1 MGNIEKLRELFD
13 SGEYEQVEVGINL
26 VKILNDKQI
35 YAKCL
40 SGWTFIEKERNGSHP
55 EVLLKFNQ
63 NTLDKELSSSGGPVI
78 KDVEWS
84 NKSRGYAVLSILE
97 SAIVQVMEYNKND
110 LVWPDDVNVHPSLD
124 LSKITTISLKGV
136 GFKYLPS
143 FLKKCKSLEKIDI
156 NECDQIVA
164 INDSSLLDKIFN
176 FSVGNVLRIIEK
188 INCDTSEMVKILQKE
203 YNHSLNEETYDFGWS
218 IKNSKYLSHYVGNE
232 GFSFFDAFKLLNNK
246 SEVSIVDGVNASC
259 DRDAWSSKINLIV
272 DLFDKRKNKEIVQAL
287 SLLQTKGTKAL
298 TNSTKVVIDYYNS
311 CIDGKSLTFSSSPPK
326 IDWKSVEVAA
336 VVNHIL
342 TLSLKEEPKVLLNE
356 DWEGWYLNLLDKIVS
371 ESELWFLA
379 IISCAKMSTP
389 TSVIGP
395 QGWTPKILWDGSV
408 AFRNHHR
415 VIAPK
420 YMSTVFFTKEK
431 IKQFLIDINKISVDE
446 RVIVTTLSGEI
457 TEVQDATKISE
468 KSMLN
473 GNNFISIIGHSWE
486 NCSEFVKR
494 YIAFAYQN
502 TRAGVMLRVVN
513 NGISF
518 YSDYRA
524 DDKFDF
530 LLENADV
537 LSFFPEERP
546 TQDEDYNTRV
556 IVSSEDSK
564 TPAFTFES
572 ETYFYKRV
580 LENYYWDQYEQAQYS
595 ALWPSQKNM
604 EIGTSLVEKTFK
616 SSIDSTEETIPA
628 GSSLLKPHDFIFANL
643 ASFMLK
649 NYAYNDFP
657 KIFGTGEMNYN
668 WTNIKH
674 NKDSN
679 WVRKNNISDF
689 PRVYSGTPLLHTFF
703 RDYNYNVSFDFRM
716 GNDVQRYSLNWLSDF
731 PHLIINR
738 ILSRVLEMSPVKPVD
753 GFNKYTEWIND
764 DACVDPKKS
773 KKLFYDQIRN
783 VENICLHCRLPKDQN
798 IDYHSVFGDRVLD
811 TGKVGL
817 YSGHTSEE
825 NFVWVQL
832 NLVKSELGNNE
843 FNLVIDKNDAS
854 FIEEFINNYVEND
867 LDGDWTCLAEN
878 FYYLFRLYIKMPE
891 AAYIDFDYLGKELTN
906 PETKEIYGDE
916 FEGLLSDFIGI
927 NIPDAGIY
935 QAFDYGDYVSGN
947 MF

>member
-1 MGNIEKLRELFD
+1 MENIEKLRQLFD
-13 SGEYEQVEVGINL
+13 SGDYDQIEVGINL
-26 VKILNDKQI
+26 VKSLNDKQI

-40 SGWTFIEKERNGSHP
+40 SGWTFIEKERNGTHP

-63 NTLDKELSSSGGPVI
+63 DTLDKELSSCGGPVI
-78 KDVEWS
+78 KDDDWS

-156 NECDQIVA
+156 KNCDQIVS
-164 INDSSLLDKIFN
+164 INDSSLLGKIFN
-176 FSVGNVLRIIEK
+176 FSAGNVLGIIDK

-203 YNHSLNEETYDFGWS
+203 FNRALYNETYDFGWS

-259 DRDAWSSKINLIV
+259 DRDAWTSKINLIV
-272 DLFDKRKNKEIVQAL
+272 DLFEKRKNKEIVQAL

-298 TNSTKVVIDYYNS
+298 AKSTKVVIDYYNS

-326 IDWKSVEVAA
+326 IEWKSVEVAA

-342 TLSLKEEPKVLLNE
+342 NLSLEEEPEVLLNV
-356 DWEGWYLNLLDKIVS
+356 DWEGWYLNLLDKVVS

-379 IISCAKMSTP
+379 IMSCAKMTTP
-389 TSVIGP
+389 VSVMGSEV
-395 QGWTPKILWDGSV
+395 WTPKILWDGSV

-431 IKQFLIDINKISVDE
+431 IKQFLIDINKISADE

-457 TEVQDATKISE
+457 TKVQDATKISE

-486 NCSEFVKR
+486 NCSEFVRR

-502 TRAGVMLRVVN
+502 SRAGVMLRVVN

-537 LSFFPEERP
+537 FSFFPEERP
-546 TQDEDYNTRV
+546 TQDEDYKTGV

-572 ETYFYKRV
+572 ETYFYERV
-580 LENYYWDQYEQAQYS
+580 LENYYWGQYEQIQYT

-604 EIGTSLVEKTFK
+604 EVGSNLIEKTLK
-616 SSIDSTEETIPA
+616 SSIDNTEETIPA
-628 GSSLLKPHDFIFANL
+628 GSSFLKPHDFIFANL
-643 ASFMLK
+643 ASFMKK
-649 NYAYNDFP
+649 NYGYNDFP
-657 KIFGTGEMNYN
+657 KIFGTGEMNHN
-668 WTNIKH
+668 WTSIKY

-679 WVRKNNISDF
+679 WGRKNNISDF
-689 PRVYSGTPLLHTFF
+689 PRAYTGTPPLFTFF
-703 RDYNYNVSFDFRM
+703 RDNNYNVSFDFRM
-716 GNDVQRYSLNWLSDF
+716 GYDVQSYSLNWLNDF
-731 PHLIINR
+731 PNLITNR
-738 ILSRVLEMSPVKPVD
+738 ILSRVLEMSPFKPED

-764 DACVDPKKS
+764 DVCDDSKKS
-773 KKLFYDQIRN
+773 KKLFYNQIRN
-783 VENICLHCRLPKDQN
+783 VENICLHCCLPKVEN
-798 IDYHSVFGDRVLD
+798 INYHSVFEDRVLD
-811 TGKVGL
+811 SNKMDL
-817 YSGHTSEE
+817 YSGHSEE
-825 NFVWVQL
+825 NSVWVEL

-854 FIEEFINNYVEND
+854 FIEEFINNYVENN
-867 LDGDWTCLAEN
+867 LDGDWTCLADE

-891 AAYIDFDYLGKELTN
+891 HAYIDFDYLGKELTN
-906 PETKEIYGDE
+906 PETKEFHGDE

-927 NIPDAGIY
+927 TIPDAGIY
-935 QAFDYGDYVSGN
+935 QGFDSGDYDSGN
-947 MF
+947 M